1 MGGVERARVAW
12 ESDAPLLR
20 KDARV
25 TITLRVILDQ
35 IVAPVP
41 GPLGRYTRDLGRAI
55 VAAAPR
61 GCDVEAIVSSSPPD
75 DYDRVLQEIP
85 GLSGLYKTTLARR
98 ELAAAWQLGLTTSPG
113 AGMIHGTT
121 LFAPLRKHD
130 READGNQVVVTVHDV
145 LAWTHPE
152 ALSAASVAWQ
162 KAMLKRARRH
172 ADAVV
177 VPTHALAD
185 QLGMIADFGDRIRVI
200 GTAPRSGLVIGP
212 DAPLR
217 AARLGLPADYVAV
230 PGTLE
235 PRKGLVDVFAAFAR
249 PGVPEAPIV
258 VIGPESWGD
267 QHVITVAEEYG
278 LDPARIRILDDLET
292 ADLAVVIEGANA
304 FIAPSHDEGS
314 GTSLIEAFS
323 LATPVIH
330 SDAPAYLEVSAGAGL
345 AVPVGTGERYADR
358 LAAAITS
365 VVTDSSLA
373 NRLAVAGG
381 DRSRAF
387 SWRDA
392 GERVWQLHADL

>member
-1 MGGVERARVAW
+1 M
-12 ESDAPLLR
+12 
-20 KDARV
+20 
-25 TITLRVILDQ
+25 TTTTLRVIVDQ

-41 GPLGRYTRDLGRAI
+41 GALGRYTLDLARAI

-61 GCDVEAIVSSSPPD
+61 GCDVEAVVSSSPPA
-75 DYDRVLQEIP
+75 DYDRIVREIP

-113 AGMIHGTT
+113 SGMIHATS

-130 READGNQVVVTVHDV
+130 RQADGNQVVVTVHDV
-145 LAWTHPE
+145 LAWTHPD

-177 VPTHALAD
+177 VPTHALAER
-185 QLGMIADFGDRIRVI
+185 LGEVIELGDRIRVI
-200 GTAPRSGLVIGP
+200 GTAPRSGLVVGA

-217 AARLGLPADYVAV
+217 AASLGLPPQYVVV

-249 PGVPEAPIV
+249 PGVPDVPIV

-267 QHVITVAEEYG
+267 QHVVAVAEEYG
-278 LDPARIRILDDLET
+278 LDPARALRFDELDP
-292 ADLAVVIEGANA
+292 ADLAVVIAGAMA

-314 GTSLIEAFS
+314 GTPLIEAFS

-330 SDAPAYLEVSAGAGL
+330 SDAPAFLEVSAGAGL
-345 AVPVGTGERYADR
+345 AVPVGGGEGYADR

-365 VVTDSSLA
+365 VVTDPSLA
-373 NRLAVAGG
+373 NRLSVAGG

-387 SWRDA
+387 TWRDA